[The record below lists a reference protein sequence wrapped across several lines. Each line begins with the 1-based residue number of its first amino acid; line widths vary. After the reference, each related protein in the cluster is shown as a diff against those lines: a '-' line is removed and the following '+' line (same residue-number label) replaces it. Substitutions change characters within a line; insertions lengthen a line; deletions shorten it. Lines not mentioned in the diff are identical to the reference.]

1 MNYYQV
7 KLIKNLLEHK
17 TLISLL
23 TFLWTAVVA
32 YLCIVNADGLP
43 SMGFFEY
50 DKAGHLAFHFGI
62 TVMWFLFW
70 KTNYNN
76 SNKIAMIKAFFFSLI
91 FGICIEIIQGF
102 SETRSA
108 DIQDVYA
115 NIGGSLIGLIFVF
128 ILIKLESKFQLL

>member
-7 KLIKNLLEHK
+7 KLIKNLLGHK
-17 TLISLL
+17 KLIKRL
-23 TFLWTAVVA
+23 TFLWTAIVA
-32 YLCIVNADGLP
+32 YLCIVNVDGLP

-70 KTNYNN
+70 RSNFYNTN
-76 SNKIAMIKAFFFSLI
+76 KGAMIKAFLFSLI

-102 SETRSA
+102 SKTRSA

-115 NIGGSLIGLIFVF
+115 NIGGSILGLVFIF
-128 ILIKLESKFQLL
+128 ILIKVESKF